1 MKFTLGLYQTRKL
14 MNRWFGWESDP
25 LTRREIIEF
34 RIDENPTV
42 AESLAKKLR
51 KVETFEKKYK
61 K

>member
-42 AESLAKKLR
+42 AESLAKNSEKLKLSR
-51 KVETFEKKYK
+51 KKYK